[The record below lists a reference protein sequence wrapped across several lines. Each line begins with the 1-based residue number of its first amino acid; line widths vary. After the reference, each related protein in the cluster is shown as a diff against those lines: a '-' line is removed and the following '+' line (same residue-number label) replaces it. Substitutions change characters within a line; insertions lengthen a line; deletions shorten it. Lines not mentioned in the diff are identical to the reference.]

1 MADSSSSSAGVVAVL
16 VIFVIIVLAALF
28 VFGGR
33 IFSGNKRVDV
43 NIQTPFE
50 VMTLDFGLWT
60 WVFEDSG
67 VACVLQRPKAKD
79 QSPIPLFQFRLLV
92 FLSTG

>member
-1 MADSSSSSAGVVAVL
+1 MADSSSSNAGVLAVL

-43 NIQTPFE
+43 NIQTP
-50 VMTLDFGLWT
+50 
-60 WVFEDSG
+60 S
-67 VACVLQRPKAKD
+67 K
-79 QSPIPLFQFRLLV
+79 
-92 FLSTG
+92 